1 MLSFTFNQ
9 THLGPPITT
18 LRGLMRAGH
27 VVWRVAMF
35 TNKTQR
41 PIHMETNG
49 MVSYLVSL
57 FYVLME
63 FLMLILSVFLVLLFC
78 HFGFSKILRCTEVMK
93 STTSRSSKTH
103 TVHKS
108 HIILVRPLDFVALHS
123 YYGLLFWLFTL
134 TLN

>member
-1 MLSFTFNQ
+1 MA
-9 THLGPPITT
+9 
-18 LRGLMRAGH
+18 RGH
-27 VVWRVAMF
+27 VYKQNTAPDSYG
-35 TNKTQR
+35 NKWD
-41 PIHMETNG
+41 G
-49 MVSYLVSL
+49 
-57 FYVLME
+57 
-63 FLMLILSVFLVLLFC
+63 ILPSILVLCPYGVPDANPVRFPSPPFC